1 LLSIEKLIRDKE
13 MIWPELCRL
22 VLQQRLELNLVDD
35 DEPDFEET
43 FGPAAPLIKSI
54 MERL

>member
-1 LLSIEKLIRDKE
+1 MLSIEKLIKDKE
-13 MIWPELCRL
+13 TIWPELCRL

-35 DEPDFEET
+35 EEPDFEET